1 MAKILVIEDDEM
13 NLKLVK
19 ILLQKEGYEVFGI
32 TNAEDGLKK
41 VLEDDFD
48 LILMDIQLPKM
59 DGLTLTRIIKEN
71 PLKRNIPIV
80 ALTAFAMKGDKEKAI
95 ESGCNGYIEKP
106 IDTQKFILQVRKFL
120 GEKK

>member
-19 ILLQKEGYEVFGI
+19 ILLQKEGYEVFAI

-48 LILMDIQLPKM
+48 LILMDIQLPRM